1 MRQCAK
7 YMYVSPYRTKAP
19 KYARPPTQLFVFILF
34 YFSFEGTQ
42 PTPLTSPSNLTPE
55 QAILEKNHDDNARRA
70 DRDPHGIFRTP
81 TDAFAP
87 PAASLV
93 GPSGLRLTVIFA
105 TDGQACAGARRC
117 GEPRNLGHEPWC
129 GTWET
134 ADSVEDVGWLRWWL
148 VVVRARLG
156 IRKRFRMQVVVWRIG
171 NRKTVSECWSAYHWQ
186 WCPLPRLTAP
196 F

>member
-1 MRQCAK
+1 MRDLSFDTGIDLEDEA
-7 YMYVSPYRTKAP
+7 MREIYVRVPLQDQGPKVRTP
-19 KYARPPTQLFVFILF
+19 SYPTFCFYFI

-105 TDGQACAGARRC
+105 TDGHACAGARRC

-129 GTWET
+129 GTWE
-134 ADSVEDVGWLRWWL
+134 
-148 VVVRARLG
+148 
-156 IRKRFRMQVVVWRIG
+156 
-171 NRKTVSECWSAYHWQ
+171 NRRQC
-186 WCPLPRLTAP
+186 
-196 F
+196 